1 MKQFKVEI
9 TRMNGS
15 KYYKTFSTEV
25 EADKFINAV
34 RPKVLAVGPIEK
46 ITTEKDAFSAMLDF
60 AERKS
65 K

>member
-9 TRMNGS
+9 TRMDGS
-15 KYYKTFSTEV
+15 KYYKAFGTTEQ
-25 EADKFINAV
+25 ADKFVNTI

-46 ITTEKDAFSAMLDF
+46 IITEKDAFLAMLDF

>member
-9 TRMNGS
+9 TRMDGS
-15 KYYKTFSTEV
+15 KYYNTFSTEV
-25 EADKFINAV
+25 EANKFVNTI

-46 ITTEKDAFSAMLDF
+46 ITIEKDAFSAMLDF

>member
-15 KYYKTFSTEV
+15 KYYNTFSTTEQ
-25 EADKFINAV
+25 ADKFVNTI